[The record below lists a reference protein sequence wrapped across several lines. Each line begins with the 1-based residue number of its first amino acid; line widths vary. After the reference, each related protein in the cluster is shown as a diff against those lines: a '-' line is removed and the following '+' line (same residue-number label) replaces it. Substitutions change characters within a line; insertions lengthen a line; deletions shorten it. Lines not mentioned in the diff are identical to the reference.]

1 MHLAA
6 GSGASKKLRRRRP
19 EPGPRSVHVH
29 TVAAS
34 CLQRR
39 EGLSIKVGGTQ
50 RQGGPSSLLTGWQ
63 FCMGLWTVPPG
74 PTISSPDPPISSFA
88 FFKGKEFITQSKAFQ
103 TVL

>member
-6 GSGASKKLRRRRP
+6 GSGASKKHRRRQP

-39 EGLSIKVGGTQ
+39 EGLSIKVGLSRHPEAGWTLLPAD
-50 RQGGPSSLLTGWQ
+50 RLAILHGLVDCSSWSYHLL
-63 FCMGLWTVPPG
+63 P
-74 PTISSPDPPISSFA
+74 
-88 FFKGKEFITQSKAFQ
+88 
-103 TVL
+103 